1 LAFDAVKMPF
11 HFPDLEN
18 QILEFWDREFV
29 FRKSIENRNQSKS
42 FVFYEGPPTANGRP
56 GIHHVISRI
65 IKDFVC
71 RYKTMQGYRVT
82 RKAGWDTHGLPVE
95 IEVEKQLGF
104 DNKEQIEAYGVDK
117 FNRKCRESVFTYLKE
132 WNEMTRRIGFW
143 LDLDDPYITYTNEYI
158 ETVWWLLA
166 ELWEKDFLYQGFKI
180 LPYCPRCETALSSH
194 ETSLGYREVRERSV
208 IAKFQLTEGKGRY
221 ILAWTTTPWT
231 LPGNVALAVGK
242 EIVYA
247 EVKQETGGKAE
258 IYYLAED
265 RLDILEGQYTVLRTF
280 SGEEMEGWHYLPLF
294 NFVNLADESHPAYYV
309 TCDDF
314 VTTEEGTGVVHTAVM
329 YGEDDYRL
337 GMRVGLP
344 AKHTVDDQGR
354 FNERVPLWKGRY
366 VKEEALEKEIF
377 VNLKENNRLYKSD
390 WYTHSYPH
398 CWRCDSPLLYYAK
411 KSWYLRTTRV
421 KDQLLKNNESIQW
434 FPREVGEGRFGQW
447 LVNNV
452 DWALSRDRYW
462 GTPLNIWICSACKN
476 QKAVPDI
483 ATLKKWS
490 GKETI
495 EDLHKPFIDEVTFP
509 CQDCGSTMHRTP
521 EVIDCWFDS
530 GSMPYA
536 QMHYPFC
543 GEDTFYEQFP
553 ADFIAEGVDQTRG
566 WFYSML
572 AISTMISGKS
582 SYKQCLS
589 IELIL
594 DKDGRKMS
602 KSRGNAVDPFDILNR
617 YGADPLRWYLF
628 TVSPPW
634 VPTRFD
640 DEGLDEVLRKFFGTL
655 INTYGFFVLYA
666 NIDEF
671 TGIGDPIP
679 FASRPEIDRW
689 LISVRNE
696 LIHRVCE
703 YLKRFDVTKAA
714 RSIQEFVIDD
724 VSNWYVRRNRRRFWK
739 SEMGLDKQ
747 SAFQT
752 LFDVLMTVSKMTA
765 PFIPFLAE
773 AMYQNLNTHA
783 VDSCES
789 VHLADYPDPTESAFQ
804 TIDRDLISRMNRA
817 RQVVVLCRA
826 ARNEAKI
833 KIRQP
838 LRRVVVCAGK
848 TVQEAIRQL
857 QSIVLEE
864 VNVKKI
870 EYTNDSS
877 FLMLR
882 KTKPVFK
889 RLGPKFGSHVN
900 QAAEVIRGFT
910 DKEIERLEQGES
922 IHVMVDKGSHGKVE
936 LDDVELV
943 TEPMKGYIIQQEG
956 DLIIAL
962 DIELDDDLI
971 DEGYA
976 REFVNRIQNLRKEAG
991 YCVTDRIDI
1000 FYKADGKMANAIQQK
1015 RDYIIS
1021 ETLALDIQP
1030 FENQRG
1036 DGYKLN
1042 IENESLVVNIERVEL
1057 KRNQNHRGES
1067 G

>member
-1 LAFDAVKMPF
+1 MEQLLPFDPVKTPV
-11 HFPDLEN
+11 HHPDLES
-18 QILEFWDREFV
+18 QILEFWDRECV
-29 FRKSIENRNQSKS
+29 FRKSIEKRNDSKT

-71 RYKTMQGYRVT
+71 RYKTMQGYRVA

-104 DNKEQIEAYGVDK
+104 NSKEQIEAYGVDK
-117 FNRKCRESVFTYLKE
+117 FNRMCRESVFTYLKE

-158 ETVWWLLA
+158 ETVWSLLA

-194 ETSLGYREVRERSV
+194 ETSLGYREVKERSV
-208 IAKFQLTEGKGRY
+208 IAKFQLAEGENRY

-231 LPGNVALAVGK
+231 LPGNVALAIGE
-242 EIVYA
+242 EIIYA
-247 EVKQETGGKAE
+247 EVRQEREGKAE

-265 RLDILEGQYTVLRTF
+265 RLDILKGEYTVLRTF
-280 SGEEMEGWHYLPLF
+280 PGKEMDGWRYLPLF
-294 NFVNLADESHPAYYV
+294 DFVNLADESHPAYYV
-309 TCDDF
+309 AAADF

-354 FNERVPLWKGRY
+354 FNSLVPLWKGRY
-366 VKEEALEKEIF
+366 VKEDSLEKEIF
-377 VNLKENNRLYKSD
+377 DNLKENNRFYKSD
-390 WYTHSYPH
+390 WYIHSYPH

-411 KSWYLRTTRV
+411 RSWYLRTTRV

-447 LVNNV
+447 LINNV

-462 GTPLNIWICSACKN
+462 GTPLNIWICPVCKN

-490 GKETI
+490 GNEII
-495 EDLHKPFIDEVTFP
+495 EDLHKPVIDEITFP
-509 CQDCGSTMHRTP
+509 CPDCGSVMRRTP

-536 QMHYPFC
+536 QIHYPFC
-543 GEDTFYEQFP
+543 GEDIFSRQFP

-602 KSRGNAVDPFDILNR
+602 KSRGNAVDPFDILDR

-640 DEGLDEVLRKFFGTL
+640 DDGLDEVLRKFFGTL
-655 INTYGFFVLYA
+655 MNTYAFFVLYA
-666 NIDEF
+666 NVDQF
-671 TGIGDPIP
+671 TGKGDPVP

-689 LISVRNE
+689 LISVTNE
-696 LIHRVCE
+696 LVSRVHG

-739 SEMGLDKQ
+739 SEMGPDKQ

-752 LFDVLMTVSKMTA
+752 LFEVLMTVSKMTA

-773 AMYQNLNTHA
+773 TMYRNLNSHGTEPF
-783 VDSCES
+783 ES
-789 VHLADYPDPTESAFQ
+789 VHLANYPDPENPEFRQ
-804 TIDRDLISRMNRA
+804 IDKDLINRMNRV
-817 RQVVVLCRA
+817 RQIVVLCRA
-826 ARNEAKI
+826 ARNEARI

-838 LRRVVVCAGK
+838 LRRVVICAEK
-848 TVQEAIRQL
+848 TIQEEVARL
-857 QSIVLEE
+857 ESIVLEE

-870 EYTNDSS
+870 EYTTESS
-877 FLMLR
+877 ALMMR
-882 KTKPVFK
+882 KAKPVF
-889 RLGPKFGSHVN
+889 RHLGPKFGAHVN
-900 QAAEVIRGFT
+900 QAADVIRGFT
-910 DKEIERLEQGES
+910 GKEIEMLERGEAIRLAT
-922 IHVMVDKGSHGKVE
+922 DKATHGKVE
-936 LDDVELV
+936 LDDVEIV
-943 TEPMKGYIIQQEG
+943 TEPNDGFIIQQEG

-962 DIELDDDLI
+962 DTESDEDLI
-971 DEGYA
+971 AEGYA
-976 REFVNRIQNLRKEAG
+976 REFVNRIQNLRKEAD
-991 YCVTDRIDI
+991 YRVTDRIHI
-1000 FYKADGKMANAIQQK
+1000 QYKADGALAKAIQQK
-1015 RDYIIS
+1015 RDYIIG
-1021 ETLALDIQP
+1021 ETLALRLEPMDSEP
-1030 FENQRG
+1030 EN
-1036 DGYKLN
+1036 GYSLK
-1042 IENESLVVNIERVEL
+1042 IENESVFVTVERV
-1057 KRNQNHRGES
+1057 
-1067 G
+1067 